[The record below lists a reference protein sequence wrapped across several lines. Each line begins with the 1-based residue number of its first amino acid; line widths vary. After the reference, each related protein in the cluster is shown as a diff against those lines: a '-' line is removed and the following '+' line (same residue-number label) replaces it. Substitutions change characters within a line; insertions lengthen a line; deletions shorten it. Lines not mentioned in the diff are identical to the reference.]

1 MSSGNPVA
9 EDEQRHDSGEAL
21 KRAFLLNA
29 SLTVIEIVGGL
40 LTGSLAILADFV
52 HDLGDTFAL
61 GLALRSEKAA
71 SRGADRRY
79 TYGYRRLS
87 LLASLINATI
97 LIAGSLLVITYSL
110 PRLFSE
116 EPPHA
121 LGMAGLAVIGLV
133 VNGLAVVST
142 RKGRTMNEIIVSW
155 HLWEDFLG
163 WLAVLLGAIL
173 IYFTGWRWIDPLL
186 AVVIGL
192 FILSQVFGR
201 LREIVR
207 LFLQRTPSGINVGS
221 IREELLASPAIESL
235 HDLHFWSLDGQR
247 NVLTVH
253 AVIAEDSGRE
263 DYLRAKAAI
272 RGLKGRYGLDH
283 ITAEIE
289 FGDENCPMSD

>member
-1 MSSGNPVA
+1 MANGEHRHESGK
-9 EDEQRHDSGEAL
+9 AL
-21 KRAFLLNA
+21 KRAFYLNA

-40 LTGSLAILADFV
+40 LTGSLAILADVV

-71 SRGADRRY
+71 SRGADHRH
-79 TYGYRRLS
+79 TYGHRRLS
-87 LLASLINATI
+87 LLASLINAI
-97 LIAGSLLVITYSL
+97 VLIAGSLVVITYSL
-110 PRLFSE
+110 PRTFSE

-121 LGMAGLAVIGLV
+121 LGMAGLAIIGLL
-133 VNGLAVVST
+133 VNGLAVAST

-163 WLAVLLGAIL
+163 WLAVLLGAIV
-173 IYFTGWRWIDPLL
+173 IYYTGWRWIDPLL
-186 AVVIGL
+186 AVVISL

-207 LFLQRTPSGINVGS
+207 LFLQHAPSEIDVNS
-221 IREELLASPAIESL
+221 IREELLADPVIESL
-235 HDLHFWSLDGQR
+235 HHLHFWSLDGQR
-247 NVLTVH
+247 HVLTVH
-253 AVIAEDSGRE
+253 AVIAEDSVRE